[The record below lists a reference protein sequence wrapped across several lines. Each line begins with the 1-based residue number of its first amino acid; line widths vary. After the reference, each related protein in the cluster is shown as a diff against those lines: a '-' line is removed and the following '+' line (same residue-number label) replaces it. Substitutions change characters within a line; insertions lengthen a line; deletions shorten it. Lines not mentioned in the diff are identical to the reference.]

1 MAAIGFQPAPLVGSP
16 PKALHDAV
24 EKRWL
29 RAVAEV
35 VNRVLSGKMNV
46 TLSVTLT
53 ASAASTTVIDARVG
67 VFSALPHN
75 PTTAHA
81 AAEIAAGGFYVS
93 AQQNG
98 QFTLTHANNAQTDR
112 TFTFCIIG

>member
-1 MAAIGFQPAPLVGSP
+1 MAIGFQPAPLVGTA
-16 PKALHDAV
+16 PKGLSDSA
-24 EKRWL
+24 EKRWV

-35 VNRVLSGKMNV
+35 VNRLLSGKMNV

-53 ASAASTTVIDARVG
+53 ANAASTTVIDARIG
-67 VFSALPHN
+67 VFSALPHH

-112 TFTFCIIG
+112 TFTFAILG